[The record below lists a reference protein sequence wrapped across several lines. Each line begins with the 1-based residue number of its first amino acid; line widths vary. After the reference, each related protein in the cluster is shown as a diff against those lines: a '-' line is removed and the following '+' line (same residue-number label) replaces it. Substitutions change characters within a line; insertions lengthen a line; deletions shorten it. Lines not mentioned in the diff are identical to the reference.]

1 MGTSEGK
8 GSPAE
13 SVHCRHHAWRI
24 NACDTFVPPR
34 REKFGGL
41 VDLVPVAERVDKLH
55 ARCGVCGAKAAFTLR
70 TVQEDAVCV
79 IGGTETYMPVCRKHY
94 LVGRTAVQIAD
105 DALKGSE
112 SKASE
117 EVRPSDP
124 AGGK

>member
-8 GSPAE
+8 CLPVAVLRQPARTRLTSPLLLGP
-13 SVHCRHHAWRI
+13 C
-24 NACDTFVPPR
+24 

-55 ARCGVCGAKAAFTLR
+55 ARCGVCGGRAAFTLR

-94 LVGRTAVQIAD
+94 LVGRTAVQVAD

-112 SKASE
+112 NRSRDQ
-117 EVRPSDP
+117 VWPSDP
-124 AGGK
+124 AGRK